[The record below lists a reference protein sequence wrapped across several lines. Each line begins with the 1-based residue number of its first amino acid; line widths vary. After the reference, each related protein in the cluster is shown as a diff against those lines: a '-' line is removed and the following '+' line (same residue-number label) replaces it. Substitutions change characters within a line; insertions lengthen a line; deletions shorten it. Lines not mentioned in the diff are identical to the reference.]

1 MTGKIPRGG
10 QATLRVVITEYNL
23 LAKAYLAQ
31 RPIRPVAEN
40 SSRLTR
46 HSENYY
52 RTRTILRGQAACY
65 QHSAYAELPV
75 TERINELMAGKTAC

>member
-52 RTRTILRGQAACY
+52 RPQTVLRGQAACC
-65 QHSAYAELPV
+65 HHRTEAGLPP
-75 TERINELMAGKTAC
+75 TERMNELMDGKTTC